1 MGAIKDLLVAIH
13 NGGDEAV
20 EAAVALA
27 GMEKQKRAY
36 DVVQSAPGS
45 DSITD
50 IVTILRG
57 LSFATNSPDA
67 HESASLLHYCVNYAA
82 DEIER
87 LRDERRWIPVSER
100 LPEEYQTVLVM
111 TDAGVSAGEIRFPD
125 SECEMDETWW
135 MVFKDMRDRL
145 NSWAGFIPLS
155 VVTHWMPLP
164 EPPED

>member
-45 DSITD
+45 DSIAD

-100 LPEEYQTVLVM
+100 LPEEGQPVL
-111 TDAGVSAGEIRFPD
+111 GCWRFARWTN
-125 SECEMDETWW
+125 EMPS
-135 MVFKDMRDRL
+135 MVTSMWYEDG
-145 NSWAGFIPLS
+145 GFFDDNENRERTP
-155 VVTHWMPLP
+155 THWMPLP
-164 EPPED
+164 EPPEVK